1 MMMISYTKYNEDT
14 TNVSHL
20 VAIYNLISHSKCSV
34 RISGRIPG
42 ADLPIG
48 LILLQSDHFSC
59 GLEWPGVIHLLIELF
74 RLLFS
79 ITARSSP
86 HSQLVDA
93 VDSEHYV
100 DGE

>member
-1 MMMISYTKYNEDT
+1 M
-14 TNVSHL
+14 SHFDCYSL
-20 VAIYNLISHSKCSV
+20 KSHSKCSV
-34 RISGRIPG
+34 RFSGCIPG

-48 LILLQSDHFSC
+48 LILLESDHFSG

-74 RLLFS
+74 RVLIS
-79 ITARSSP
+79 ATARSSP